1 MNFNVDDLSGLI
13 YSIATTFTNDKTLL
27 NDLYQQGMIG
37 VLNACK
43 NYKSECG
50 TKFSTYARMYIY
62 GEIYKYINCNKVVMI
77 NKDVVNLYCLILKTS
92 DLLTQDLK
100 KEPSIKDIA
109 KYLNMDEY
117 TISSTIDL
125 MRNPLSMEYEYEEN
139 NTLEN
144 KFRTIESDNSIVV
157 NELLNELNPE
167 EKELIIHRYFEG
179 YSQNETAKLM
189 NMSQSGVSRS
199 EARSLEK
206 MKVRIRS

>member
-13 YSIATTFTNDKTLL
+13 YSIAATFTNDKTLL

-37 VLNACK
+37 ALNACK
-43 NYKSECG
+43 NYKNECG

-77 NKDVVNLYCLILKTS
+77 NKDVVKLYCLILKTS

-144 KFRTIESDNSIVV
+144 KFGTIESDNNIVV

-189 NMSQSGVSRS
+189 NMSQAGVSRS

>member
-37 VLNACK
+37 ALNACK

-117 TISSTIDL
+117 TISSTI
-125 MRNPLSMEYEYEEN
+125 
-139 NTLEN
+139 
-144 KFRTIESDNSIVV
+144 NSIVV

-167 EKELIIHRYFEG
+167 EKKLIIHRYFEG